1 MIQTRLL
8 KGKMVERG
16 YSTKMMAD
24 ALGITP
30 QTFYSKM
37 KKGVF
42 DSDEIS
48 KMIELLSITNGM
60 DIFFAKQ
67 VSNQDTEL

>member
-1 MIQTRLL
+1 
-8 KGKMVERG
+8 MVERG

-48 KMIELLSITNGM
+48 KMIDLLSITNGM